1 MKKLLNKGSDI
12 VTTDALFK
20 DFDDDVGTKALV
32 PQKLFV
38 VDF

>member
-20 DFDDDVGTKALV
+20 DFDDVGTKALV